1 MDEIKDLKAVVKEK
15 LGDLLTSDMEAK
27 LGDEK
32 VLLDAKN
39 FVPLSKLEKESGL
52 VKNLNE
58 QLEAKEKTL
67 QEIIAQ
73 RDKDFSKL
81 KKEAEGDPELVKKF
95 EEKIEAHKAEKAA
108 LIAQVEETKKKFLND
123 TKHLAILEDL
133 GDAEVYDPKHR
144 KTLAMLIENEV
155 GLDKIELD
163 EKGKWKN
170 SAEVIKHY
178 KEDKSYELMFGK
190 TVARGQQ
197 HVEGDPDLDAE
208 AMSKNPWNKKNF
220 NLSEQIRIT
229 KEDPTLAIKLKAS
242 AGIK

>member
-15 LGDLLTSDMEAK
+15 LGDLLTPDMETK

-81 KKEAEGDPELVKKF
+81 KKEAEGNPELVKQF

-108 LIAQVEETKKKFLND
+108 LMAQVEETKKKFLND
-123 TKHLAILEDL
+123 TKHLAILEEL
-133 GDAEVYDPKHR
+133 GDAEVHDPKHR
-144 KTLAMLIENEV
+144 KTLAMLIENEI

-163 EKGKWKN
+163 EKGKVKN
-170 SAEVIKHY
+170 SADIIKHY
-178 KEDKSYELMFGK
+178 KEDESYEPMFGK
-190 TVARGQQ
+190 TVARGQRHNQ
-197 HVEGDPDLDAE
+197 GDLETAE
-208 AMSKNPWNKKNF
+208 DYF
-220 NLSEQIRIT
+220 SEKQLNSLT
-229 KEDPTLAIKLKAS
+229 KEQLLNPKIMEKADKS
-242 AGIK
+242 YAALRK

>member
-1 MDEIKDLKAVVKEK
+1 
-15 LGDLLTSDMEAK
+15 
-27 LGDEK
+27 
-32 VLLDAKN
+32 
-39 FVPLSKLEKESGL
+39 
-52 VKNLNE
+52 
-58 QLEAKEKTL
+58 
-67 QEIIAQ
+67 
-73 RDKDFSKL
+73 L
-81 KKEAEGDPELVKKF
+81 KKSAEGNTELVNQITELQNANKTQKENF
-95 EEKIEAHKAEKAA
+95 EAEKANLA
-108 LIAQVEETKKKFLND
+108 KKFLND

>member
-1 MDEIKDLKAVVKEK
+1 MDEIKDLKEVVKTK
-15 LGDLLTSDMEAK
+15 LGDKYTEEIGTL

-81 KKEAEGDPELVKKF
+81 KKEAEGNPELVKQF

-108 LIAQVEETKKKFLND
+108 LMAQVEETKKKSLND
-123 TKHLAILEDL
+123 KKHLALLEDL

-144 KTLAMLIENEV
+144 KTLAMLIENEI

-163 EKGKWKN
+163 EKERVKN
-170 SAEVIKHY
+170 SADIIKRY

-197 HVEGDPDLDAE
+197 HNTGDIDDGKDFFTQDE
-208 AMSKNPWNKKNF
+208 VRTMSQDQVNKNLEKINK
-220 NLSEQIRIT
+220 SMT
-229 KEDPTLAIKLKAS
+229 KW
-242 AGIK
+242 

>member
-15 LGDLLTSDMEAK
+15 LGDLLTPDMEAK

-39 FVPLSKLEKESGL
+39 FVPLSKLEKETQL
-52 VKNLNE
+52 VKSLNE

-67 QEIIAQ
+67 QEVITQ

-81 KKEAEGDPELVKKF
+81 KKEAEGNPELVKQF
-95 EEKIEAHKAEKAA
+95 EEKIEAHKVEKEA
-108 LIAQVEETKKKFLND
+108 LKLQVEETKKKFLND

-144 KTLAMLIENEV
+144 KILAMLIENEI

-163 EKGKWKN
+163 EKGRVKN
-170 SAEVIKHY
+170 SADIIKQK
-178 KEDKSYELMFGK
+178 KEDKSYEHMFGK
-190 TVARGQQ
+190 TVPRGQQ
-197 HVEGDPDLDAE
+197 HNTGELNNDNTLETQYNDAVKSGNLIQQVSIKRQMAE
-208 AMSKNPWNKKNF
+208 AKN
-220 NLSEQIRIT
+220 
-229 KEDPTLAIKLKAS
+229 AS
-242 AGIK
+242 H